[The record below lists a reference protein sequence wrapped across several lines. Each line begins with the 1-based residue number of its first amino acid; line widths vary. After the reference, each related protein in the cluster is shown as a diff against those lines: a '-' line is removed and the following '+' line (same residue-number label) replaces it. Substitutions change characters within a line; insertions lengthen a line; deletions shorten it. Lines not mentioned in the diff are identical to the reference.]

1 MAVSQTVQ
9 IDPILLG
16 KVSKPA
22 RYIGG
27 EWNSV
32 VKDHGAV
39 KLTVA
44 YAFPDVYEVS
54 MSHLGLRIL
63 YALLN
68 ERSDVAAER
77 VYAPWPDMEQLM
89 REQNYPLFTLET
101 KSVVK
106 DFDILGFTL
115 QYEMSFSNIL
125 NMLDLAGIPMF
136 SKDRGEDMPLVIA
149 GGPCAYNAEPLADY
163 IDVFCLGESEESV
176 QDLADTVIRWKE
188 GGRQGGKRALL
199 KQLAALQGNYVPAF
213 YRVSYNE
220 NGDFEEIVPL
230 EPEAKQ
236 QIDKCV
242 VADVEHVYF
251 PTKPIVPNIDIVHN
265 RAVLELFRGCSRGC
279 RFCQA
284 GMLYRPVREKT
295 PQRLLELARDI
306 IANSGYNEIS
316 LMSLSSADY
325 SRLPELVDML
335 LTEFKDKK
343 VSISLPSLRV
353 DSFSVDVA
361 KKVQQVRKS
370 GLTFAPEAGTQR
382 LRDVINKGVTEEDL
396 LAACT
401 NAFENGWSTVK
412 LYFMM
417 GLPTETDEDL
427 AGIADLAYK
436 VLNLYRSITHKNNGK
451 VTVSVSSFVPKTHT
465 GFQWFGQLPVEEIR
479 RKQEYLKSLIRDK
492 HISYHYHDATTGYM
506 EAAFARGDR
515 RLGRVL
521 YEAWKLG
528 AKFDGWSEFF
538 DYERWLEAF
547 RLAGLD
553 PAYYAR
559 RSRDVQEA
567 LPWDHLSDGASKA
580 YLQREWQRSQSGELT
595 HDCRHLPCTGCGICP
610 TLSVHVIDN
619 EEGRTVEK
627 TAFSY

>member
-1 MAVSQTVQ
+1 MSQTVI
-9 IDPILLG
+9 IDPILLA

-32 VKDHGAV
+32 VKDHASV

-68 ERSDVAAER
+68 ERPDVAAER
-77 VYAPWPDMEQLM
+77 VYAPWPDMEELM
-89 REQNYPLFTLET
+89 KNEGYPLFSLET
-101 KSVVK
+101 KTAVR

-125 NMLDLAGIPMF
+125 NMMDLAGIPMRAV
-136 SKDRGEDMPLVIA
+136 DRGEDMPLIIA
-149 GGPCAYNAEPLADY
+149 GGPCAFNAEPLADY
-163 IDVFCLGESEESV
+163 IDLFCLGESEESV
-176 QDLADTVIRWKE
+176 QVLADTVIAWKE
-188 GGRQGGKRALL
+188 QGKPGGKKGLL
-199 KQLAALQGNYVPAF
+199 KILAGQTGNYVPSF
-213 YRVSYNE
+213 YRVEYDDSGNFKE
-220 NGDFEEIVPL
+220 LIPL

-236 QIDKCV
+236 HIDKCV
-242 VADVEHVYF
+242 VADEENVFF

-295 PQRLLELARDI
+295 PQRLTALAKEI

-325 SRLPELVDML
+325 SRLGELVDNL
-335 LTEFKDKK
+335 LQEFAGQK
-343 VSISLPSLRV
+343 VSVSLPSLRV
-353 DSFSVDVA
+353 DSFSVDIA

-382 LRDVINKGVTEEDL
+382 LRDVINKGVTEENL
-396 LAACT
+396 LAACE
-401 NAFENGWSTVK
+401 NAFRNGWSTVK

-436 VLNLYRSITHKNNGK
+436 VLNLYRTITRKNNGR
-451 VTVSVSSFVPKTHT
+451 VTVSVSSFVPKSHT
-465 GFQWFGQLPVEEIR
+465 AFQWFGQLPVEEIR
-479 RKQEYLKSLIRDK
+479 RKQEYIKSLIRDK
-492 HISYHYHDATTGYM
+492 HITYHYHDAKTGYL

-515 RLGRVL
+515 RLGAVL
-521 YEAWKLG
+521 FEAWKLG

-538 DYERWLEAF
+538 SYDRWIQAFENAGINPDYYVARERA
-547 RLAGLD
+547 LAE
-553 PAYYAR
+553 P
-559 RSRDVQEA
+559 
-567 LPWDHLSDGASKA
+567 LPWDHLSNGASKA
-580 YLQREWQRSQSGELT
+580 YLQREWQRAIAGELT
-595 HDCRHLPCTGCGICP
+595 HDCRHLSCTGCGVCP
-610 TLSVHVIDN
+610 NLKVHIIDN
-619 EEGRTVEK
+619 EEGRQDEK
-627 TAFSY
+627 ASFSC

>member
-1 MAVSQTVQ
+1 MSHTVH

-32 VKDHGAV
+32 VKDHQTV

-68 ERSDVAAER
+68 ERIDVAAER
-77 VYAPWPDMEQLM
+77 VYTPWPDMEELM
-89 REQNYPLFTLET
+89 LDKGYPLFSLET
-101 KSVVK
+101 KTRVC
-106 DFDILGFTL
+106 DFDVVGFTL
-115 QYEMSFSNIL
+115 QYELSFSNIL
-125 NMLDLAGIPMF
+125 NMLYLAGIPML
-136 SKDRGEDMPLVIA
+136 SKDRGEDMPLIIA
-149 GGPCAYNAEPLADY
+149 GGPCAFNAEPLADY

-176 QDLADTVIRWKE
+176 QLLADTLIDWKE
-188 GGRQGGKRALL
+188 NGKPGGKKGVL
-199 KQLAALQGNYVPAF
+199 KILAGQQGNYIPAF
-213 YRVSYNE
+213 YNVSYDEKGN
-220 NGDFEEIVPL
+220 FVSLTPS
-230 EPEAKQ
+230 EPEAKTC
-236 QIDKCV
+236 IEKCI
-242 VADVEHVYF
+242 VADEEHVFF

-295 PQRLLELARDI
+295 PEHLLQLAKEI

-325 SRLPELVDML
+325 SCLGELVDML
-335 LTEFKDKK
+335 LQEFEGKK
-343 VSISLPSLRV
+343 VSVSLPSLRV
-353 DSFSVDVA
+353 DSFSVDIA

-382 LRDVINKGVTEEDL
+382 LRDVINKGVTEENL
-396 LAACT
+396 LAACE
-401 NAFENGWSTVK
+401 NAFKNGWSTVK

-436 VLNLYRSITHKNNGK
+436 VLNLYRKITGKNNGR
-451 VTVSVSSFVPKTHT
+451 VTVSVSSFVPKSHT
-465 GFQWFGQLPVEEIR
+465 AFQWFGQMPIEEIR
-479 RKQEYLKSLIRDK
+479 RKQEYIKTLIRDK
-492 HISYHYHDATTGYM
+492 HISYHYHDAKTGHI

-515 RLGRVL
+515 RLGSVL
-521 YEAWKLG
+521 MEAWKLG

-538 DYERWLEAF
+538 NYDRWLQAF
-547 RLAGLD
+547 ANAGVD
-553 PAYYAR
+553 PDYYAA
-559 RSRDVQEA
+559 RSRDVNEA
-567 LPWDHLSDGASKA
+567 LPWDHLSNGAVKPF
-580 YLQREWQRSQSGELT
+580 LQREWQRAAAGELT
-595 HDCRHLPCTGCGICP
+595 PDCRHLSCTGCGVCP
-610 TLSVHVIDN
+610 SLGVHIIDN
-619 EEGRTVEK
+619 KEGRDYEK
-627 TAFSY
+627 TSFSC